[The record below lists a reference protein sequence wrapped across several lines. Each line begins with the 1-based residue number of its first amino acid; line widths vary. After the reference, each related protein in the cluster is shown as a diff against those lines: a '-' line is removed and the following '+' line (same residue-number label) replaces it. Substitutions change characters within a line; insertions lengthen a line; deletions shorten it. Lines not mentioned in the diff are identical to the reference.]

1 LLSHV
6 AHQINANIHAH
17 VAAKR
22 ITTLH
27 DLGCELTQEEGV
39 SKFEDLGIGPLLLH
53 PLVVRYF
60 TPPDEVLS
68 ITTEEVMQD
77 LADYIGDTNYNRVE
91 MDEFMGHLQRMHKA
105 PTRLHL
111 GVRIQTLG

>member
-1 LLSHV
+1 M
-6 AHQINANIHAH
+6 NANIHAH
-17 VAAKR
+17 IATKR

-27 DLGCELTQEEGV
+27 DLGLDLMQEEGV
-39 SKFEDLGIGPLLLH
+39 SRFEDLGIGPLLLH

-60 TPPDEVLS
+60 TPPDNVLP
-68 ITTEEVMQD
+68 ITTEEVMQI
-77 LADYIGDTNYNRVE
+77 LADYVGDGSYNRVE
-91 MDEFMGHLQRMHKA
+91 LEDFMGHLQRVCKA